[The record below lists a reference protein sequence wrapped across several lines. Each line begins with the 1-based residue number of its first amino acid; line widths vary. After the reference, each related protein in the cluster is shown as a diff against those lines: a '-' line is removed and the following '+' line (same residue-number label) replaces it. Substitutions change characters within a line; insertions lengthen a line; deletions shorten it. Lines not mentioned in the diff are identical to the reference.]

1 MVINEITTLQRSDPM
16 DNENKVEEEQILD
29 DAALE
34 EGKAEKP
41 YDGDAAAAETAAA
54 IKKSEPPQAKAPTT
68 KTGMINAMVGAMKKM
83 KKSDL
88 SAGYGKIMSSMKAE
102 GFDIDELEDAI
113 TEEETTS
120 FREIKQISSADLNV
134 EEDVKAIF
142 GSEELTEE
150 FKEKATTVFEAAVV
164 SKVNEILETVTVDL
178 EAELEVE
185 KDEIHENLASR
196 LDDYLE
202 YVAEE
207 WMKENEL
214 AVEQGIRAEIAE
226 NFMTGLRDLFAENY
240 VDIPEEKVDLVDEL
254 AAKVEEQEASMNEEI
269 DRNIELRKE
278 LAEVKSASI
287 FKEMAEGLTET
298 QSEKFKALVEGVDF
312 EGDVEYAEKLSTIK
326 ESYFK
331 AEEETLTEEFA
342 MDDEPLELDEEVNT
356 SYDPSM
362 SAYMNAISR
371 TIKK

>member
-1 MVINEITTLQRSDPM
+1 M
-16 DNENKVEEEQILD
+16 DNENKLEEEQILD
-29 DAALE
+29 DVVETAEEEALD
-34 EGKAEKP
+34 EGKAEKA

-54 IKKSEPPQAKAPTT
+54 IKKSEPKQAAAPKT

-83 KKSDL
+83 KKADL
-88 SAGYGKIMSSMKAE
+88 HAGYGKMMASMKAE
-102 GFDIDELEDAI
+102 GFDVEAI
-113 TEEETTS
+113 EEAVAEEEVS
-120 FREIKQISSADLNV
+120 FREIKQISAADLNV

-178 EAELEVE
+178 EAELEADKE
-185 KDEIHENLASR
+185 EIHEGLANR

-214 AVEQGIRAEIAE
+214 AVEQGIRADIVE
-226 NFMTGLRDLFAENY
+226 NFMVGLRDLFNENY

-254 AAKVEEQEASMNEEI
+254 AAKVEEQEAAMNEEI

-278 LAEVKSASI
+278 LAETQRTLA
-287 FKEMAEGLTET
+287 FKEVSEGLTET
-298 QSEKFKALVEGVDF
+298 QVEKLKALAEGVEF
-312 EGDVEYAEKLSTIK
+312 EGEAEYSEKLSTLK
-326 ESYFK
+326 ESYFADAK
-331 AEEETLTEEFA
+331 VESLSEEFV
-342 MDDEPLELDEEVNT
+342 MDDEPIELEEETGVPA
-356 SYDPSM
+356 DPSM
-362 SAYMNAISR
+362 AAYMNAISR